1 MKWPIRIW
9 RALLGPT
16 TTSCQTAFSKNE
28 TAYRHGIDPC
38 GNDIPK
44 TAEETIRWLEAR
56 VKELEASNARLVKS
70 LAAYGKYAY
79 TEDRDI
85 DALRAANAD
94 LAMVLQVT
102 RGFVDDDKSEY
113 HARLGKELDVVIAR
127 HAAGEPDPFPQR
139 SDPRYRGTDYK
150 SRTEPAKHPD
160 TDNRFIAAI
169 KLADEMHLGRCAS
182 GEPFTEQD
190 YRNHACK
197 ARDILLAAINAT
209 RKEEVRH
216 G

>member
-85 DALRAANAD
+85 DALRAANA
-94 LAMVLQVT
+94 
-102 RGFVDDDKSEY
+102 
-113 HARLGKELDVVIAR
+113 VIAR